1 MYIPQSQWVG
11 NTEPMQPPG
20 PEAAKPPRQPRLSK
34 SNITKLLTDR
44 PWLRAVEI
52 SEALGVPCTTPD
64 QVKGAER
71 TMRRMYQAKV
81 VLRRRSEFGA
91 LVFGVVAC

>member
-20 PEAAKPPRQPRLSK
+20 PDAAKPPRQPRMSK
-34 SNITKLLTDR
+34 SNITKLLTGQ
-44 PWLRAVEI
+44 PWMKAVEI
-52 SEALGVPCTTPD
+52 SEALGIPCTTPD
-64 QVKGAER
+64 QIKGAER
-71 TMRRMYQAKV
+71 TMRRMFQAAL

-91 LVFGVVAC
+91 LVFGVRHE

>member
-1 MYIPQSQWVG
+1 MYIPQSQWIG

-20 PEAAKPPRQPRLSK
+20 PEADKPLRRNPLSK
-34 SNITKLLTDR
+34 SNITNLLTSK
-44 PWLRAVEI
+44 PWMKAVEI

-71 TMRRMYQAKV
+71 TMRRMFQAKV
-81 VLRRRSEFGA
+81 VLRRVNGFGK
-91 LVFGVVAC
+91 LVFGVAA

>member
-1 MYIPQSQWVG
+1 MYIPQSQWIG

-20 PEAAKPPRQPRLSK
+20 PEAAKPLRQRPMSK
-34 SNITKLLTDR
+34 SNITKLLTSK

-64 QVKGAER
+64 QIKGAEC
-71 TMRRMYQAKV
+71 TMRRMFQAQV
-81 VLRRRSEFGA
+81 VLRKRSEFGA
-91 LVFGVVAC
+91 LVFGVAA

>member
-20 PEAAKPPRQPRLSK
+20 PDAAKPPRRHPLSK
-34 SNITKLLTDR
+34 SNITKLLTSK
-44 PWLRAVEI
+44 PWLRAVDI

-71 TMRRMYQAKV
+71 TMRRMFQANV

-91 LVFGVVAC
+91 LVFGVAT

>member
-20 PEAAKPPRQPRLSK
+20 PEAAKPLRRNPLSK

-64 QVKGAER
+64 QSKGAER
-71 TMRRMYQAKV
+71 TMRRMFQAKV
-81 VLRRRSEFGA
+81 VLRRVNGFGK
-91 LVFGVVAC
+91 LVFGVVA